1 MKTRGEIM
9 YEPCSTEGSLQG
21 EMNYAPD
28 TQSQTWQAT
37 QPAHWLRGCA
47 LEFLI

>member
-1 MKTRGEIM
+1 MGAHENQGRYM
-9 YEPCSTEGSLQG
+9 YEPCSKEGSLQG

-37 QPAHWLRGCA
+37 
-47 LEFLI
+47 